1 MGSKKEA
8 ILKTLL
14 YSDLFDYPLTEEEIY
29 QYLIFQK
36 IDKDQLSKLLENTNL
51 HIDRLNN
58 FFFLKGR
65 GKIVKARLM
74 KKKFSLEK
82 LEKAKKIIKFLGL
95 IPTIKLIGISGT
107 LAVMNCKKDDDID
120 IFVIAENKLVWTTR
134 FFTAIML
141 IFLGVYRS
149 KNSTANNN
157 KICLNLLL
165 DEDKMQFA
173 NYDLF
178 TAHEIVQLLPIFD
191 RDKTYQKF
199 IKANTW
205 INKIFPNF
213 KIINQPLIKKQS
225 NLFDKL
231 FIFICNNLFIEII
244 FKTAQLF
251 YMKKSITRE
260 RLEDD
265 FIGLHP
271 FDYKSYV
278 LRKYNAR
285 ISKFSLK

>member
-14 YSDLFDYPLTEEEIY
+14 YSDLFDFPLTEEEIY
-29 QYLIFQK
+29 KFLIFKK
-36 IDKDQLSKLLENTNL
+36 IDKDQLSKLLENKNL
-51 HIDRLNN
+51 SIDRLNN

-65 GKIVKARLM
+65 GKIVKERLM
-74 KKKFSLEK
+74 KEKFSLEK

-141 IFLGVYRS
+141 IFLGVYRN

-165 DEDKMQFA
+165 D
-173 NYDLF
+173 
-178 TAHEIVQLLPIFD
+178 
-191 RDKTYQKF
+191 
-199 IKANTW
+199 
-205 INKIFPNF
+205 
-213 KIINQPLIKKQS
+213 
-225 NLFDKL
+225 
-231 FIFICNNLFIEII
+231 
-244 FKTAQLF
+244 
-251 YMKKSITRE
+251 
-260 RLEDD
+260 
-265 FIGLHP
+265 
-271 FDYKSYV
+271 
-278 LRKYNAR
+278 
-285 ISKFSLK
+285 